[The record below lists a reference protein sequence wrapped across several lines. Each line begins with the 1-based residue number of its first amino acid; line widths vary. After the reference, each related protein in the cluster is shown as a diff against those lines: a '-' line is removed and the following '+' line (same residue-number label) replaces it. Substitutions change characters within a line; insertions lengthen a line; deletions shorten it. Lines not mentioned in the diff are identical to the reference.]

1 MERAWLAIIENLMS
15 VIITFGRHLPQRAWP
30 WEHWNILQIQ
40 YNYMNISSPSGH
52 WNIVKYTI
60 SFYEYISCP
69 SGHWNIQKSTISLYE
84 YIESFRALKYPENQ
98 YPYMNILSAVGHWN
112 IRKRPRSLCEY
123 IESCKALKYP
133 WKCRIPIWIYQIL
146 QGTEISWK
154 VKYPHL
160 YTSSF

>member
-60 SFYEYISCP
+60 SLYVYISCP

-84 YIESFRALKYPENQ
+84 YIESFRALKYPDNQ
-98 YPYMNILSAVGHWN
+98 YPYMNILSAVGHRNNRRSKLYPYVN
-112 IRKRPRSLCEY
+112 ILSPVRHRNIHENAISLYEY
-123 IESCKALKYP
+123 IKSFRALKYP
-133 WKCRIPIWIYQIL
+133 EKYHIL
-146 QGTEISWK
+146 M
-154 VKYPHL
+154 
-160 YTSSF
+160 